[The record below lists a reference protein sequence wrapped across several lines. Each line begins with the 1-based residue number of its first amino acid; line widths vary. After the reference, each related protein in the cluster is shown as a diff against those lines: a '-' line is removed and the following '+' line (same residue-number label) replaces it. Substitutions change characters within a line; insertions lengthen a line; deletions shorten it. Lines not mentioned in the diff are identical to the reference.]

1 MRTHA
6 LLVINEHPAALS
18 VFQSV
23 CAMFVV
29 GDETMLREML
39 ARVPILIA
47 AGAPERDLV
56 KILSADS
63 KTADALAPL
72 VVALRRLAGEPVRA
86 PAEVLEV
93 AADICKNIEEAKR
106 LGAGRGTHKR
116 NHS

>member
-1 MRTHA
+1 M
-6 LLVINEHPAALS
+6 
-18 VFQSV
+18 FQSV
-23 CAMFVV
+23 CAMFDV
-29 GDETMLREML
+29 GNEAMLREML

-56 KILSADS
+56 EILSADS

-93 AADICKNIEEAKR
+93 AADVSKAIEEAKR
-106 LGAGRGTHKR
+106 LRARRGGRKDSG
-116 NHS
+116 S